1 MRLAIVLLLGAQLW
15 GSELLSF
22 RRQSNVF
29 ALKLSDGG
37 GEVEWISPS
46 SFRFARF
53 WGPAKVRLRPI
64 KQEAIKVTAEESK
77 SHLQFST
84 RHLKVEVEKSGLRF
98 RVKTTDGPVMEDAA
112 EIRRENDGIVIERD
126 APAKERY
133 YGLGPRIAASV
144 DLRGQRIRAAK
155 PFMISSLGYGE
166 YHAAPG
172 TYIYDLAGL
181 RPDRRRITIEGGNRV
196 EFFFYY
202 GPTPKEILE
211 EHAAVAGRIQSPDSS
226 KFAIL
231 AADQVPKAATVL
243 SAPGEGAWTT
253 LRDSIRSM
261 AHLSMSAMLLPA
273 FDLSPYQ
280 SGDGAL
286 LERAAQ
292 LGGVAPILFASKAGL
307 GRLRKSPVYQKTA
320 ETRERLTPFLLA
332 YAQEARE
339 QGLPFIRP
347 LAMMFPNDEQGVRE
361 IDEFMLGDELLIAP
375 VCAPEGQQTVYLPRG
390 IWTDLR
396 TNQVYK
402 GRQSIEVRA
411 AADELPMFARNG
423 GILPLASLEESGP
436 LALHYFPKLAAEFF
450 LLEEDIGEYS
460 QVHASPAVD
469 FLRLEIESMAART
482 YEWVVHHTGP
492 CGRVAAVG
500 GPEYALV
507 KRPGELKPGAWFY
520 DQARNNLHI
529 RTSVAAKENQIV
541 NVYLCQGF

>member
-1 MRLAIVLLLGAQLW
+1 MRLAIVVLLGAQLW
-15 GSELLSF
+15 GSELRSF

-29 ALKLSDGG
+29 ALELSDGS
-37 GEVEWISPS
+37 GEVEWISAS
-46 SFRFARF
+46 CFRYARF
-53 WGPAKVRLRPI
+53 WGPPKVRLKPI
-64 KQEAIKVTAEESK
+64 KQEAIKVTAEDSK
-77 SHLQFST
+77 SRLRFST
-84 RHLKVEVEKSGLRF
+84 RHLSVEVEKSGLKF
-98 RVKTTDGPVMEDAA
+98 SVQTSDGPVMVDAT
-112 EIRRENDGIVIERD
+112 EIRRDSDGIVIERE
-126 APAKERY
+126 APVKERY
-133 YGLGPRIAASV
+133 YGLGPRATASV
-144 DLRGQRIRAAK
+144 DLRGQQIRAAK

-172 TYIYDLAGL
+172 TYVYDLAQS
-181 RPDRRRITIEGGNRV
+181 RPDRRRITIEGGDRV
-196 EFFFYY
+196 EVFFYY

-211 EHAAVAGRIQSPDSS
+211 EHAGVAGSIQSPGSNE
-226 KFAIL
+226 FGIL
-231 AADQVPKAATVL
+231 AANGVPRAATIL
-243 SAPGEGAWTT
+243 SAPGEGSWAT
-253 LRDSIRSM
+253 LEESIRSL

-292 LGGVAPILFASKAGL
+292 LGSVAPIVFASKAGL
-307 GRLRKSPVYQKTA
+307 SRLRKGPVYQKTA
-320 ETRERLTPFLLA
+320 EMRERLTPFLLA

-347 LAMMFPNDEQGVRE
+347 LAMTFPNDQQGVQQ

-375 VCAPEGQQTVYLPRG
+375 VCAPNGQKTVYLPRG

-411 AADELPMFARNG
+411 AVDELPMFARNG
-423 GILPLASLEESGP
+423 AILPLASLEAGGP
-436 LALHYFPKLAAEFF
+436 LALHYFPRLAAEFF
-450 LLEEDIGEYS
+450 LLEEDIGEWS

-469 FLRLEIESMAART
+469 FLRLEIDSMAAHT
-482 YEWVVHHTGP
+482 FEWVVHHTGP
-492 CGRVAAVG
+492 CGKVAAVE
-500 GPEYALV
+500 GPDYVLV
-507 KRPGELKPGAWFY
+507 KSPGELKPGTWFY

-529 RTSVAAKENQIV
+529 RTSVAAKHNQIV